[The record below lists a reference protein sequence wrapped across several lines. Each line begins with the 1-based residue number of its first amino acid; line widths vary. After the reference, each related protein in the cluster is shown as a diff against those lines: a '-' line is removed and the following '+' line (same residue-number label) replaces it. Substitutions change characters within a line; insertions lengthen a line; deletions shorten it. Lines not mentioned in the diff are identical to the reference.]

1 MKYYVSKAAV
11 CPFYKQEEKTK
22 LRCCGYEKGVHM
34 HLVFGTQAKKAVH
47 ERRFCYHIKGYLLC
61 PYYKIAAKQF
71 EEDGK

>member
-22 LRCCGYEKGVHM
+22 VRCCGYEKGVHM
-34 HLVFGTQAKKAVH
+34 HLVFADQEKKMVH
-47 ERRFCYHIKGYLLC
+47 KRRFCEHIKGYLKC
-61 PYYKIAAKQF
+61 PYYSVAAKQF